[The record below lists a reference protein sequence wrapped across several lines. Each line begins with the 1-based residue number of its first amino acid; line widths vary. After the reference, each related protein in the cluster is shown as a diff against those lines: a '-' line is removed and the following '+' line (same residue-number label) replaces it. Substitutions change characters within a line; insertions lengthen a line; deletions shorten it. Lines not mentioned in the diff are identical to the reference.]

1 MNPAPQAANSRQAR
15 TATRDPR
22 LREAAD
28 ALAAN
33 RLAEAEQRLRAH
45 LHAAPADV
53 NAMRML
59 AEVAARLGRLD
70 VAEDLLA
77 RALELAPGFRAAR
90 QNRAVVLHRN
100 NKPAQALAELERLL
114 ADDPHNAGLRNLKAI
129 VCSQLGEYD
138 TAIAVYAGLLDEYP
152 ERAMLW
158 LSYGHTLRI
167 AGRSDESIAAYRRC
181 IALERG
187 FGEAWWS
194 LANLKTL
201 RFDATDIEAM
211 RAELARGDLD
221 EEHRLHFEFALGKA
235 LEDRADYA
243 GSFRHYAAGNRLRRR
258 AVPYDA
264 TAATGR
270 TRRAIA
276 TFTREFF
283 AARAGWGCP
292 AADPIFVVGLPRS
305 GSTLVEQ
312 ILSSHSAV
320 EGTMELHEVIAMA
333 RSLRREAAAGGADT
347 DYHAH
352 LATRDA
358 AALRALGEQYLAR
371 TRVQRKTAA
380 PFFVDKMPS
389 NFEHVGLIHLMLPNA
404 RIVDVRR
411 HPLACGFSVFKQHF
425 ARGQHFSYD
434 LADIGHHYRDYVR
447 LMAHFDAVLPGR
459 VHRVIYERM
468 VEDTEAEVRRLLA
481 YCGLPF
487 EAGCLRFFDSN
498 RPVHTASSEQVR
510 RPINRDGIDHWRHY
524 DAWLAPMREALD
536 EVLETWQT
544 GAPAATA

>member
-1 MNPAPQAANSRQAR
+1 MNPAPEAADAR
-15 TATRDPR
+15 HARASTRNPR

-45 LHAAPADV
+45 LHGAPTDV
-53 NAMRML
+53 AAMRML
-59 AEVAARLGRLD
+59 AEVAARAGRLD
-70 VAEDLLA
+70 VAEGLLA

-90 QNRAVVLHRN
+90 QNRAVVLMRN
-100 NKPAQALAELERLL
+100 DKPEQALAEIEHLL
-114 ADDPHNAGLRNLKAI
+114 AGDPHSAGLRNLKAI
-129 VCSQLGEYD
+129 VCGHLGEYD
-138 TAIAVYAGLLDEYP
+138 TAIALYAGLLDEYP
-152 ERAMLW
+152 ERATLW
-158 LSYGHTLRI
+158 LSYGHALRI

-243 GSFRHYAAGNRLRRR
+243 GSFRHYAAGNRLRRH

-264 TAATGR
+264 AAATGR

-283 AARAGWGCP
+283 AARAGWGSP

-320 EGTMELHEVIAMA
+320 EGTMELHEVIATA
-333 RSLRREAAAGGADT
+333 RSLRREAAAAGADT
-347 DYHAH
+347 DYHAY
-352 LATRDA
+352 LATREA
-358 AALRALGEQYLAR
+358 ATLRALGEQYLAH

-380 PFFVDKMPS
+380 PFFIDKMPS

-434 LADIGHHYRDYVR
+434 LADIGRHYRDYVR

-468 VEDTEAEVRRLLA
+468 VEDTEVEVHRLLA

-487 EAGCLRFFDSN
+487 EAGCLRFFDSD
-498 RPVHTASSEQVR
+498 RPVRTASSEQVR

-536 EVLETWQT
+536 EVLDTWQA